1 MTQIRNE
8 TLRLIE
14 DHINFEVTKTFAL
27 PAFSRNETDVKIFTF
42 GLSIIV

>member
-27 PAFSRNETDVKIFTF
+27 PAFSRNEMDVKNFTF